1 MNYETLETEQNGGQL
16 SARRETR
23 SFIASGTISTGDIV
37 CFDITQAA
45 DADRF
50 LFVKQ
55 AHNGDTNRFG
65 CIGVALHDA
74 SADDVVEVVIAG
86 GVKAKVDSGVQAGN
100 FLALGANGECVV
112 YGAAYVT
119 PIVAFATEDYD
130 ANGTL
135 IWFMRQY

>member
-1 MNYETLETEQNGGQL
+1 MNYETLETEVNGGQL

-23 SFIASGTISTGDIV
+23 SFIASGTISAGDVV
-37 CFDITQAA
+37 CFDLTQAA

-55 AHNGDTNRFG
+55 AHNGDALRFG

-86 GVKAKVDSGVQAGN
+86 GVKAKVDSGVQAGK
-100 FLALGANGECVV
+100 FLAVGQNGECVV

-119 PIVAFATEDYD
+119 PIIALAAEDYD

-135 IWFMRQY
+135 IWFIRQY